1 MGRFRTIPP
10 TDDRGATMLP
20 NDPQYDMFSHN
31 NNPEKIS
38 RLALDP
44 EQKKDLYLWGEQTN
58 PPVQQTNPLV
68 PYKYQEDV
76 ILKEIAAY
84 IDTTYKGHYVGEDN
98 VQSLDLI
105 LATGHATGFNVGNML
120 KYGSRYGKKRGYNRD
135 DLLKVIHYAIFELF
149 NHSKNHM
156 GDDD

>member
-1 MGRFRTIPP
+1 MARDSSEKAPLRFRTVVPEEK
-10 TDDRGATMLP
+10 GATMVP
-20 NDPQYDMFSHN
+20 VQKDMFD
-31 NNPEKIS
+31 PDPVIDA
-38 RLALDP
+38 ALRRGP
-44 EQKKDLYLWGEQTN
+44 MGGPYQL
-58 PPVQQTNPLV
+58 PPVTEPI
-68 PYKYQEDV
+68 PYKYQEDM

-135 DLLKVIHYAIFELF
+135 DLLKVVHYAIFELY

-156 GDDD
+156 GEED